1 MRLLAYFLPF
11 LPLFLGGFYF
21 ARRFK
26 MGQMTWLTSLCKN
39 LGLIAPFLT
48 GLGAVAGLLFKVW
61 QFKKQ
66 ERTAPKMPL
75 PQHGYPGL
83 PVENPDLITV
93 CSKLDTLEAQQGM
106 IMDMNATLTEM
117 VRSISNRLDSMDA
130 RFANIDS
137 RITRLEDERKS

>member
-1 MRLLAYFLPF
+1 
-11 LPLFLGGFYF
+11 
-21 ARRFK
+21 
-26 MGQMTWLTSLCKN
+26 
-39 LGLIAPFLT
+39 
-48 GLGAVAGLLFKVW
+48 
-61 QFKKQ
+61 
-66 ERTAPKMPL
+66 MPL

-130 RFANIDS
+130 RFANIDN